1 MKKFTDFFRE
11 AEANEVASMATRMKM
26 KASMRKNK
34 AKIALGRKK
43 AAKKLASPEQLKQRA
58 IKQAKNFLI
67 KKMLKD
73 KSKGDLGMSGRKELE
88 KKLAKKKGA
97 IAKIAKKML
106 PMVKAKDRAKL
117 KKNKGE

>member
-1 MKKFTDFFRE
+1 
-11 AEANEVASMATRMKM
+11 
-26 KASMRKNK
+26 
-34 AKIALGRKK
+34 
-43 AAKKLASPEQLKQRA
+43 
-58 IKQAKNFLI
+58 
-67 KKMLKD
+67 MLKD